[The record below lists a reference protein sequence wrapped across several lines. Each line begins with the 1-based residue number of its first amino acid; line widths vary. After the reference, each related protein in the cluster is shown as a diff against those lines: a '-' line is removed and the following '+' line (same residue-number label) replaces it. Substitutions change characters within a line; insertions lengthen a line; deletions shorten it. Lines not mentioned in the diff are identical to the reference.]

1 MSITLTKSRG
11 ARKIARIE
19 GGSRNGEILYLKALR
34 ADANPDNSPIEDEFK
49 AKRGEKLQ
57 PLPSKTVVEKI
68 YVSAPS
74 GAGKSYFVGKWLA
87 EYKKMFKNSEIYLF
101 SSVEEDESLD
111 VNDPIR
117 VLLDA
122 DLMQNP
128 VQAAELKDSVV
139 IFDDTDTIRNK
150 YLRESIHAMRD
161 EILEIGRHYDTRMLI
176 TSHLMMNYK
185 ETRRVLNEA
194 TTVVF
199 FPKSGATHQIKKF
212 LITYA
217 GLDTPQ
223 IKKILKLPSRWV
235 ALYKSYPQFIIHE
248 RGAFLLSSM
257 DE

>member
-11 ARKIARIE
+11 ARKIARVE
-19 GGSRNGEILYLKALR
+19 GGARNGEILYLR
-34 ADANPDNSPIEDEFK
+34 NINPATARPEAKVEDEFK
-49 AKRGEKLQ
+49 TKRGEKLQ
-57 PLPSKTVVEKI
+57 PLPHKKVVEKI

-74 GAGKSYFVGKWLA
+74 GAGKSYWVGKWLA
-87 EYKKMFKNSEIYLF
+87 EYKKMFKDNEIYLF

-117 VLLDA
+117 ILLDA

-128 VQAAELKDSVV
+128 VQASELQDSVV

-161 EILEIGRHYDTRMLI
+161 EILEIGRHFNTRMLI

-199 FPKSGATHQIKKF
+199 FPKSGTTHQIKRF
-212 LITYA
+212 LATYA
-217 GLDTPQ
+217 GLEKDQ
-223 IKKILKLPSRWV
+223 IKKILKLPSRWI
-235 ALYKSYPQFIIHE
+235 ALYKTYPQYIVHE
-248 RGAFLLSSM
+248 GGAFLLSSM